1 MALASS
7 FYDVAQ
13 AKSSFYPALT
23 LSATGVFSNG
33 TTAAINP
40 GAIIGQAVAGLAQ
53 PIFQNGILSAT
64 LKVSKAQMEIAA
76 NNFSNAVVSAG
87 NEVNIAMK
95 MIKAT
100 EEDQVFLENQVKAL
114 DTAYEA
120 TRKLFAGSNANYL
133 NVITAHNNLLQAQ
146 MNQISNRM
154 DIISYTIELYLALG
168 GGAE

>member
-1 MALASS
+1 
-7 FYDVAQ
+7 
-13 AKSSFYPALT
+13 
-23 LSATGVFSNG
+23 
-33 TTAAINP
+33 
-40 GAIIGQAVAGLAQ
+40 
-53 PIFQNGILSAT
+53 
-64 LKVSKAQMEIAA
+64 
-76 NNFSNAVVSAG
+76 
-87 NEVNIAMK
+87 MK

-133 NVITAHNNLLQAQ
+133 NVITAHNNLIQAQ